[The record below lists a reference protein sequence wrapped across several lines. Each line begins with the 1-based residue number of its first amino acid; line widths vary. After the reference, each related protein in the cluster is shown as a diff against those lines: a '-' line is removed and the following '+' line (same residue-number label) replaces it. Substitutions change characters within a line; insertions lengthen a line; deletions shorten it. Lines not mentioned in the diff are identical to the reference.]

1 MILIGFLILIVW
13 IICVQMKLND
23 IEANLKT
30 IKGISLS
37 DEKVV
42 QKPIEKVI
50 KQEKIE
56 IEDEKTE
63 VNQII
68 SEKVVTDKSD
78 FENLFMGNIFNKI
91 GAIALIIGIGI
102 FIKLLAPYIIFT
114 PLMKILIGF
123 FVGCGMIIGGFKIHK
138 DNLEKY
144 AEVLTGTGFAV
155 LFTTVYCASSLFHLF
170 SDFVSVIIGSIILI
184 AAYLAADRQKTISML
199 VIALIGGYLNPFFIS
214 SSINSNFLYAYF
226 IFLNLLSIIYVYKN
240 PQREVLNVV
249 NLLTTFVIGIFYFI
263 FHSDLN
269 IIYPLIMWVVYIAYD
284 IFRKNKS
291 TEVFDKNNILN
302 WLNFAVLTMFT
313 LIAFKDEKMSVGWL
327 IMFAG
332 LVYAG
337 LAYYYLQRKSEYF
350 KPYLY
355 SMLVA
360 LLLSTFYLTEGVYR
374 IALWSIEAFAVTFAV
389 YKYKLEY
396 LQYWIFAFLGIAV
409 TGVFFVENAV
419 YAKDIYMYVPVW
431 NTKLWTF
438 GFPVLSAFAGYKML
452 SKNKFFEKTADVL
465 KFTAIS
471 LIYIYA
477 VFELSDF
484 ITRYLTGSKLSQEF
498 VKQMIYTIVGFK
510 YALQTRRMYNLS
522 QFELFKTASIIVGG
536 ISLIILLGAGY
547 NYNPISGFIPVLNIR
562 FAAFVAAIVTA
573 VVFARWTK
581 SAFYKYLAVILGFLL
596 LHFEASD
603 YIEKIGGLHYL
614 ISIIWILYAGIISI
628 IGIFKNKEYL
638 KIAGIWISILSIIRV
653 FIYDLSGVDAVYKLA
668 AFLTT
673 GTILMII
680 SYYYNR
686 YKS

>member
-91 GAIALIIGIGI
+91 GAVALIIGIGI

-214 SSINSNFLYAYF
+214 SSINSNFLCAYF

-249 NLLTTFVIGIFYFI
+249 NLLTTFVIGTFYFI

-313 LIAFKDEKMSVGWL
+313 LIVFKDEKINVGCL

-332 LVYAG
+332 LVYVG
-337 LAYYYLQRKSEYF
+337 LAYYYFQRKSEYF

-360 LLLSTFYLTEGVYR
+360 ILLSTFYLTEGVYR
-374 IALWSIEAFAVTFAV
+374 IALWSIEAFAVAFAV

-396 LQYWIFAFLGIAV
+396 LQYWIFAYLGIAV
-409 TGVFFVENAV
+409 TGIFFVENAV

-438 GFPVLSAFAGYKML
+438 AFPVLSAFAGYKML
-452 SKNKFFEKTADVL
+452 SKDKFFEKTADVL

-477 VFELSDF
+477 VFELSDI
-484 ITRYLTGSKLSQEF
+484 ITRYLTSSKLSQEF

-522 QFELFKTASIIVGG
+522 RFELFRIASVIVGG
-536 ISLIILLGAGY
+536 ISLLILLGAGY

-562 FAAFVAAIVTA
+562 FTAFAAAIVTA
-573 VVFARWTK
+573 VIFAKWTK

-596 LHFEASD
+596 LHVEASD
-603 YIEKIGGLHYL
+603 FIEKLGELPYL
-614 ISIIWILYAGIISI
+614 ISIIWVLYAGIISI